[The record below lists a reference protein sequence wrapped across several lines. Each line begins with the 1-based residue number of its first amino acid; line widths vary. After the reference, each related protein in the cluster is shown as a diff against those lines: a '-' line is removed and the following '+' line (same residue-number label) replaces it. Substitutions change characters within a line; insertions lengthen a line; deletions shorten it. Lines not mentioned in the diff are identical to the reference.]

1 MKVQEMQIFIKVL
14 SRNKKKLKKLDLIE
28 TNKDKSLNYYNNIL
42 NITELR

>member
-1 MKVQEMQIFIKVL
+1 MKVPEMQIFIKVL